1 MSDPRPDL
9 AEIRAKYQ
17 VADDELVTYRPRAYG
32 AIDIPFTE
40 GREMTRTEGEL
51 LDRLTRDRGLLGLSG
66 FRDIAQ
72 DAFAEGTRR
81 YPDNAVP
88 ASVPDE
94 RAREW
99 QGNDGHRDAFRHAYW
114 SARLAQEYGPEWA
127 RAFTTAHEGVPGN
140 WADREAMDLYNN
152 SVGIGIG
159 ASHRDASPQELAGL
173 VQRAV
178 QEGKLVVVDREGQL
192 AWSDQV
198 RIGQHGLSSDEVI
211 GPQLRTPGAVST
223 ESRAA
228 LGAPDT
234 APGQDGRGDTQLAA
248 APAEDPAAGSRALV
262 DRLADSL
269 RRDGG
274 AGFAE
279 ALREAQ
285 GSEYG
290 QRFEERASA
299 ALDALREQPAE
310 QAQAQQQAAARG

>member
-9 AEIRAKYQ
+9 AEIRTRYQ
-17 VADDELVTYRPRAYG
+17 VPDDEIVTYRPRAYG
-32 AIDIPFTE
+32 AVDIPFTE

-66 FRDIAQ
+66 FRDIAR

-88 ASVPDE
+88 GSVPED

-159 ASHRDASPQELAGL
+159 AAHRDASPQELAGL

-178 QEGKLVVVDREGQL
+178 EQGKLVVVDRDGQL
-192 AWSDQV
+192 EWSDRV
-198 RIGQHGLSSDEVI
+198 RVGQHGLSSDEVI

-228 LGAPDT
+228 LGAPGI
-234 APGQDGRGDTQLAA
+234 APGQDAGGGDARLAA
-248 APAEDPAAGSRALV
+248 GPAEGGSRELV
-262 DRLADSL
+262 DRLAERL
-269 RRDGG
+269 RGDGG

-285 GSEYG
+285 GGEYG
-290 QRFEERASA
+290 RDFEARTSA
-299 ALDALREQPAE
+299 ALDALRERPAE
-310 QAQAQQQAAARG
+310 QEQAQPQAAARG